1 MPIAA
6 DAVVPAATAAGG
18 SPSSAAVAPEKAKAP
33 VRITGRVLD
42 ETGRPVKGAAVSFV
56 DSAGTQ
62 LLRDLIRRGIA
73 IAACSA
79 FVAELLHECN
89 LGGKP

>member
-1 MPIAA
+1 MLKI
-6 DAVVPAATAAGG
+6 TRI
-18 SPSSAAVAPEKAKAP
+18 SSGDSDTLKLEGKLLEPWVSEVLRALAESNGHSGRIRLDLAAVN
-33 VRITGRVLD
+33 
-42 ETGRPVKGAAVSFV
+42 FV

-79 FVAELLHECN
+79 FVAELLHE
-89 LGGKP
+89 GKP